1 MKISEVITLIKTLE
15 ERIAVVEKDLA
26 RIYELQEVFKEC
38 IEANPHGR

>member
-1 MKISEVITLIKTLE
+1 MIKTLE